1 MLSSEAKRQ
10 VQENGQ
16 KLLGP
21 GRFAKASISSR
32 DWIQTMLRDPVTE
45 EERAWMDKQDKEDQM
60 NASSEES
67 EDGVTD
73 DGMKDVL
80 ELLPPSYRLIL
91 HRINVGNDFL
101 FPLMLELIPCFHRH
115 WFGCPAMYGKHVFPL
130 QLFFINTSLLTSLIF
145 EMGPRSQVEESFRVF
160 VVVQIEGSKEWQGVR
175 DF

>member
-1 MLSSEAKRQ
+1 LKAISKAQEAKLRKEQQANEDFYRNHEPLASALGMLSSEAKRQ

-45 EERAWMDKQDKEDQM
+45 EEQAWMDKQDKEDQM

-73 DGMKDVL
+73 DGMKD
-80 ELLPPSYRLIL
+80 
-91 HRINVGNDFL
+91 
-101 FPLMLELIPCFHRH
+101 
-115 WFGCPAMYGKHVFPL
+115 
-130 QLFFINTSLLTSLIF
+130 IF
-145 EMGPRSQVEESFRVF
+145 E
-160 VVVQIEGSKEWQGVR
+160 
-175 DF
+175 